1 MQQIL
6 LMVHMLI
13 SITLLV
19 LVMVQHGRGADAG
32 AAFGAGGSDTM
43 FGSRGSASFLTKVT
57 ATLVA
62 LFFITSLSL
71 SYLMTHQVKSQKILH
86 GVTKHSQTKH

>member
-6 LMVHMLI
+6 LMIHVMI
-13 SITLLV
+13 SVALLV

-32 AAFGAGGSDTM
+32 ASFGAGGSDTM
-43 FGSRGSASFLTKVT
+43 FGSRGSASFLSKVT

-62 LFFITSLSL
+62 LFFLTSLSL
-71 SYLMTHQVKSQKILH
+71 SYLMTHEVKARHSLH
-86 GVTKHSQTKH
+86 STTHQT